1 MQNNTK
7 FKQTIIDIITNFID
21 MDSNSKIPK
30 PASFKKPQT
39 SSTSSFD
46 FSSFRSFQSNNMSD
60 RVKSNLEMFDK
71 KPLSGKK

>member
-1 MQNNTK
+1 
-7 FKQTIIDIITNFID
+7 